1 MDMVGLRILMTT
13 RQLRF
18 YQTTTY
24 SLTCSYFSIHATTC
38 QCWPTPAW
46 VHVAIA
52 AHTAPIAGWRLCSLA
67 EGKVT
72 TEIAFKGEVLSAAAD
87 ACSHTHSWVPPR
99 SQGAAAGAD
108 RPTCRE
114 QQKKGAETPWIGERV
129 EGRGNKSAAEWA
141 LLILRVWKMVQMPFF
156 FSPLTCKCL
165 LKRHTSHLG

>member
-1 MDMVGLRILMTT
+1 MNTVGLRILMST

-18 YQTTTY
+18 YQTSTY

-52 AHTAPIAGWRLCSLA
+52 AHTAPIVGWRLCSRA

-87 ACSHTHSWVPPR
+87 ACSHTHSCIPPHR

-108 RPTCRE
+108 RSTCRE
-114 QQKKGAETPWIGERV
+114 QQKKGAETPWIGEGV

-141 LLILRVWKMVQMPFF
+141 LLIIRVWKMVQKPFF
-156 FSPLTCKCL
+156 SSDL
-165 LKRHTSHLG
+165 